1 MAFLGKILG
10 NYADQSFEN
19 MVPSGTSATAL
30 PRKSY
35 QWTLGLEVYPPEGA
49 GNTDDPKKDASAPAE
64 EETSLWEDAKAWGE
78 EALFGADPPDP
89 NKFQDI
95 NSLLKRAVLV
105 PQSVQLPQ
113 TSIDNTLMNQYNRKR
128 IVQTGV
134 QFSPVTITF
143 YDTRDNPITLLLMQY
158 LNYYWR
164 NFRVDHAGNNKD
176 LSTTGDKGAKMSADF
191 SLTEDAY
198 EKITAASDAFGY
210 HLPNFT
216 ELTSKLD
223 GILSG
228 ANVGGRNKYF
238 FRRIF
243 INKEHGASSSY
254 VRKNTPKRISHIL
267 YHPVIT
273 DISSS
278 DLNYSDNGIITY
290 SITFA
295 YENWSVYDHG
305 DAKNSSSLYDT
316 ASDYFSDGGEK
327 TAVTEASPYTPPDPF
342 AEEGAG
348 TAIV

>member
-30 PRKSY
+30 PRKAY
-35 QWTLGLEVYPPEGA
+35 QWTLGIEIYQPGKFSQST
-49 GNTDDPKKDASAPAE
+49 NPKDNSATSTPE
-64 EETSLWEDAKAWGE
+64 EESSLWDDAKAWGE
-78 EALFGADPPDP
+78 EAMFGADPPDP
-89 NKFQDI
+89 NKFQDVG
-95 NSLLKRAVLV
+95 SLLKRAILV

-113 TSIDNTLMNQYNRKR
+113 TQIDNTLMNQYNRKR

-164 NFRVDHAGNNKD
+164 NFRVSHGGQNKD
-176 LSTTGDKGAKMSADF
+176 LSNTGSKGTAIIDKST
-191 SLTEDAY
+191 LTEDTY
-198 EKITAASDAFGY
+198 EKVTAASESFGY
-210 HLPNFT
+210 HLPNYET
-216 ELTSKLD
+216 LT
-223 GILSG
+223 
-228 ANVGGRNKYF
+228 AGGQSEGKNKFEGQNKYF

-278 DLNYSDNGIITY
+278 DLSYTDNGYITY
-290 SITFA
+290 SVTFA

-305 DAKNSSSLYDT
+305 DAKNSSSLFDT
-316 ASDYFSDGGEK
+316 ASDYFSDGKEK
-327 TAVTEASPYTPPDPF
+327 TTETEASPFTPNPH
-342 AEEGAG
+342 
-348 TAIV
+348 TA

>member
-1 MAFLGKILG
+1 
-10 NYADQSFEN
+10 

-30 PRKSY
+30 PRKAY
-35 QWTLGLEVYPPEGA
+35 QWTLGFEIYPPGKM
-49 GNTDDPKKDASAPAE
+49 NQSTDPKKDASAPAE
-64 EETSLWEDAKAWGE
+64 EDTSFWEDAKAWGE

-89 NKFQDI
+89 NAFVEMGT
-95 NSLLKRAVLV
+95 LLRRASLV

-113 TSIDNTLMNQYNRKR
+113 TQIDQTLMNQYNRKR
-128 IVQTGV
+128 VVQTGV

-143 YDTRDNPITLLLMQY
+143 YDTRDNPITLLIMQY
-158 LNYYWR
+158 LNYYFN
-164 NFRVDHAGNNKD
+164 NFRVSHGGQNKD
-176 LSTTGDKGAKMSADF
+176 LSNTGVKGTAIIDKST
-191 SLTEDAY
+191 LTEDTY
-198 EKITAASDAFGY
+198 EKVTAAAESFGY
-210 HLPNFT
+210 HLPNYET
-216 ELTSKLD
+216 LT
-223 GILSG
+223 
-228 ANVGGRNKYF
+228 AGGQAEGKNKFEGQNKYF

-278 DLNYSDNGIITY
+278 DLNYSDNGVITY

-327 TAVTEASPYTPPDPF
+327 TPVAEASPYTPPDPY

>member
-35 QWTLGLEVYPPEGA
+35 QWTLGLEVYPNEGA
-49 GNTDDPKKDASAPAE
+49 SNSDNPKAE
-64 EETSLWEDAKAWGE
+64 EETSLWEDAKAWGD
-78 EALFGADPPDP
+78 EALFGSDPPDP

-113 TSIDNTLMNQYNRKR
+113 TSIDNTLLNQYNRKR
-128 IVQTGV
+128 IVQTGL

-143 YDTRDNPITLLLMQY
+143 YDTRDNPITLLIMQY

-164 NFRVDHAGNNKD
+164 NFRVDLNGSNKD
-176 LSTTGDKGAKMSADF
+176 LSNTGDKGAKHSEGL

-198 EKITAASDAFGY
+198 EKITSASEAFGY
-210 HLPNFT
+210 YLPNYT

-228 ANVGGRNKYF
+228 ANIGGRNKYF

-243 INKEHGASSSY
+243 INKEHGSSSSY

-278 DLNYSDNGIITY
+278 DLSYTDNGIITY

-295 YENWSVYDHG
+295 YENWSVYDYG

-316 ASDYFSDGGEK
+316 ASDYFSSGEPAPAP
-327 TAVTEASPYTPPDPF
+327 TGTPNPH
-342 AEEGAG
+342 AG
-348 TAIV
+348 

>member
-30 PRKSY
+30 PRKAY
-35 QWTLGLEVYPPEGA
+35 QWTLGFEIYPPGKF
-49 GNTDDPKKDASAPAE
+49 GQSTNPNDNNDASPE
-64 EETSLWEDAKAWGE
+64 EETSMWEDAKAWGE
-78 EALFGADPPDP
+78 EAMFGADPPDP
-89 NKFQDI
+89 NKFQDVG
-95 NSLLKRAVLV
+95 SLLKRASLV

-113 TSIDNTLMNQYNRKR
+113 TTIDQTLMNQYNRKR
-128 IVQTGV
+128 VVQTGI
-134 QFSPVTITF
+134 QFSPVTVTF
-143 YDTRDNPITLLLMQY
+143 YDTRDNPITLLIMQY
-158 LNYYWR
+158 LNYYFN
-164 NFRVDHAGNNKD
+164 NFRVSHGGQNKD
-176 LSTTGDKGAKMSADF
+176 LSNTGVKGTAIIDKST
-191 SLTEDAY
+191 LTEDTY
-198 EKITAASDAFGY
+198 EKVTAAAESFGY
-210 HLPNFT
+210 HLPNYET
-216 ELTSKLD
+216 LT
-223 GILSG
+223 
-228 ANVGGRNKYF
+228 AGGQAEGKNKFEGQNKYF

-278 DLNYSDNGIITY
+278 DLNYSDNGVITY

>member
-30 PRKSY
+30 PRKAY
-35 QWTLGLEVYPPEGA
+35 QWTLGFEIYPPGKF
-49 GNTDDPKKDASAPAE
+49 GQSTNPNDNNDASPE
-64 EETSLWEDAKAWGE
+64 EETSMWEDAKAWGE
-78 EALFGADPPDP
+78 EAMFGADPPDP
-89 NKFQDI
+89 NKFQDVG
-95 NSLLKRAVLV
+95 SLLKRASLV

-113 TSIDNTLMNQYNRKR
+113 TTIDQTLMNQYNRKR
-128 IVQTGV
+128 VVQTGI

-143 YDTRDNPITLLLMQY
+143 YDTRDNPITLLIMQY
-158 LNYYWR
+158 LNYYFN
-164 NFRVDHAGNNKD
+164 NFRVSHGGQNKD
-176 LSTTGDKGAKMSADF
+176 LSNTGVKGTAIIDKST
-191 SLTEDAY
+191 LTEDTY
-198 EKITAASDAFGY
+198 EKVTAAAESFGY
-210 HLPNFT
+210 HLPNYET
-216 ELTSKLD
+216 LT
-223 GILSG
+223 
-228 ANVGGRNKYF
+228 AGGQAEGKNKFEGQNKYF

-278 DLNYSDNGIITY
+278 DLNYSDNGVITY

-316 ASDYFSDGGEK
+316 ASDYFSDGEEK
-327 TAVTEASPYTPPDPF
+327 TAVAEASPYTPPDPF

-348 TAIV
+348 KVLV

>member
-1 MAFLGKILG
+1 MAFLGRILG

-35 QWTLGLEVYPPEGA
+35 QWTLGFEIYPNEGKTQSD
-49 GNTDDPKKDASAPAE
+49 NPKEPDE
-64 EETSLWEDAKAWGE
+64 SLWDTAKAWGE
-78 EALFGADPPDP
+78 EALMGADPPDP

-95 NSLLKRAVLV
+95 NSLLKRASLV

-113 TSIDNTLMNQYNRKR
+113 TSVDNTLINQYNRKR

-158 LNYYWR
+158 LNYYWN

-176 LSTTGDKGAKMSADF
+176 LSNTGDKGAKMSADF

-210 HLPNFT
+210 HLPNYT
-216 ELTSKLD
+216 ELTQNID
-223 GILSG
+223 GILSNAVAG
-228 ANVGGRNKYF
+228 NRNKYF

-254 VRKNTPKRISHIL
+254 VRKNTPKRVSHVL
-267 YHPVIT
+267 YHPIIT

-278 DLNYSDNGIITY
+278 DLSYTDNGYVTY
-290 SITFA
+290 SLTFA

-305 DAKNSSSLYDT
+305 DAKNSSTLFDT
-316 ASDYFSDGGEK
+316 ASDYLSDGSEADDLVLSGGE
-327 TAVTEASPYTPPDPF
+327 T
-342 AEEGAG
+342 
-348 TAIV
+348 I

>member
-1 MAFLGKILG
+1 MAFLGRILG

-35 QWTLGLEVYPPEGA
+35 QWTLGLEVYPNEGA
-49 GNTDDPKKDASAPAE
+49 SNSDDPKAEE

-78 EALFGADPPDP
+78 EALMGADPPDP

-95 NSLLKRAVLV
+95 NLLLKRAVLV

-113 TSIDNTLMNQYNRKR
+113 TQIDNTLMNQYNRKR

-134 QFSPVTITF
+134 QFTPVTITF

-158 LNYYWR
+158 LNYYWK
-164 NFRVDHAGNNKD
+164 NFRVDHLGVNKD
-176 LSTTGDKGAKMSADF
+176 LSNTGDKGAKQSEGL

-198 EKITAASDAFGY
+198 EKITSASDAFGY
-210 HLPNFT
+210 YLPNYT

-273 DISSS
+273 DIASS
-278 DLNYSDNGIITY
+278 DLSYTDNGYITY

-305 DAKNSSSLYDT
+305 DAKNSSSLYDA
-316 ASDYFSDGGEK
+316 ASDYLSDGSDADELAFSGE
-327 TAVTEASPYTPPDPF
+327 EM
-342 AEEGAG
+342 
-348 TAIV
+348 I

>member
-1 MAFLGKILG
+1 MAFLGRILG

-19 MVPSGTSATAL
+19 MVPSGTSVTAL
-30 PRKSY
+30 PRKAY
-35 QWTLGLEVYPPEGA
+35 QWTLGLEIYPPEGS
-49 GNTDDPKKDASAPAE
+49 NQSDNPKKDASAPAE

-78 EALFGADPPDP
+78 EALMGADPPDP

-95 NSLLKRAVLV
+95 GTLFKRAVLV

-128 IVQTGV
+128 LVQTGL

-143 YDTRDNPITLLLMQY
+143 YDTRDNPVTMLIMQY
-158 LNYYWR
+158 LNYYWK
-164 NFRVDHAGNNKD
+164 NFRVDLDGSNTD
-176 LSTTGDKGAKMSADF
+176 LSNTGAKGAEITQAMSI
-191 SLTEDAY
+191 TEDAY
-198 EKITAASDAFGY
+198 EKITSASDAFGY
-210 HLPNFT
+210 YLPNYNEMT
-216 ELTSKLD
+216 AKID
-223 GILSG
+223 GIRSR

-278 DLNYSDNGIITY
+278 DLSYSDNGFITY

-316 ASDYFSDGGEK
+316 ASDYFSSGE
-327 TAVTEASPYTPPDPF
+327 ETPAPTGTPNPH
-342 AEEGAG
+342 AG
-348 TAIV
+348 

>member
-1 MAFLGKILG
+1 MAFLGRILG

-30 PRKSY
+30 PRKAY
-35 QWTLGLEVYPPEGA
+35 QWTLGLEVYPPGKFSQST
-49 GNTDDPKKDASAPAE
+49 NPKDNSATSTPE
-64 EETSLWEDAKAWGE
+64 ESSLWDDAKAWGE
-78 EALFGADPPDP
+78 EAMFGADPPDP
-89 NKFQDI
+89 NKFQDVG
-95 NSLLKRAVLV
+95 SLLKRAVLV

-113 TSIDNTLMNQYNRKR
+113 TTVDNTLMNQYNRKR

-164 NFRVDHAGNNKD
+164 NFRVSHGGQNKD
-176 LSTTGDKGAKMSADF
+176 LSNTGGKGTAIIDKST
-191 SLTEDAY
+191 LTEDTY
-198 EKITAASDAFGY
+198 EKVTAASESFGY
-210 HLPNFT
+210 HLPNYET
-216 ELTSKLD
+216 LT
-223 GILSG
+223 
-228 ANVGGRNKYF
+228 AGGQVEGKNKFEGQNKYF

-278 DLNYSDNGIITY
+278 DLSYTDNGYITY
-290 SITFA
+290 SVTFG

-305 DAKNSSSLYDT
+305 DAKNSSSLFDT
-316 ASDYFSDGGEK
+316 ASDYFSDGAEK
-327 TAVTEASPYTPPDPF
+327 TEVAEASPYKTPNPLD
-342 AEEGAG
+342 G
-348 TAIV
+348 VQ